1 VPEPDAAPLLRRWI
15 ALVAALA
22 ALYACGRNG
31 PLAGPP
37 LDPQRLAAWAG
48 RRQPPE
54 MAVAVGRLCGLAA
67 GSYLLLLLSLALLA
81 GLTGRARAGR
91 LAIRLVPRSLRPM
104 LALTTATVALGVT
117 TSLAGSA
124 SAAPH
129 AGPPGHTAA
138 PTPGAADPRGQP
150 TAPPPGP
157 PVLWRVPSSPPAAPL
172 LRRVPPTTTVPATTI
187 PTTPLPTTPLPTT
200 PLPTTPVPTTAVP
213 TTAVPTTA
221 VPSTTTPD
229 GTTPDDPPPPDP
241 PRPTD
246 PSSERG
252 SPPSDP
258 SPGRVTTPLPSTL
271 PHSGASTPVRPT
283 TGHPSPTHRRRAPG
297 TQPPVS
303 VRYVVQPGDSFWSIA
318 MTRVEAAG
326 PDPAIG
332 RVASYWWMLV
342 QANRADLPVPGNPD
356 LLFPG
361 DTVELP
367 PLPETGA

>member
-22 ALYACGRNG
+22 ALYACGCNG

-48 RRQPPE
+48 RRQPPDV
-54 MAVAVGRLCGLAA
+54 AVAVGRLCGLAA

-81 GLTGRARAGR
+81 CLTGRARARR

-124 SAAPH
+124 SAALRV
-129 AGPPGHTAA
+129 GPPGHTAA
-138 PTPGAADPRGQP
+138 PTPGAADPRGRP
-150 TAPPPGP
+150 AAPPPGP
-157 PVLWRVPSSPPAAPL
+157 PLLWRVPSSPPGAPL
-172 LRRVPPTTTVPATTI
+172 LRRVPPTTTVPATTVPASTVPATTV
-187 PTTPLPTTPLPTT
+187 PTTTV
-200 PLPTTPVPTTAVP
+200 PTTPVPTPAVP
-213 TTAVPTTA
+213 TTPT
-221 VPSTTTPD
+221 PDSTTPD
-229 GTTPDDPPPPDP
+229 NPPPAAP
-241 PRPTD
+241 PRPTG
-246 PSSERG
+246 PSSETG
-252 SPPSDP
+252 SPSSDP
-258 SPGRVTTPLPSTL
+258 SPGRVTTPPPSTP
-271 PHSGASTPVRPT
+271 PHSGASAPAGPT
-283 TGHPSPTHRRRAPG
+283 TGRPSPTHRRRAPG
-297 TQPPVS
+297 TQPPVP

-318 MTRVEAAG
+318 MTRVKAAG
-326 PDPAIG
+326 SDPTIG
-332 RVASYWWMLV
+332 HVASYWWMLV

-367 PLPETGA
+367 PLPETGV